1 MAFTHGTTPCHSYLS
16 HKYGEELIK
25 EALENDYITS
35 IGETP
40 DGETKYTIT
49 ELGRNFRDN

>member
-1 MAFTHGTTPCHSYLS
+1 MAFTHGTTPCHSHLS

-25 EALENDYITS
+25 EALENGYIIS
-35 IGETP
+35 VGETP